1 MNRERIVII
10 CPGRGSYTRDTQGY
24 LNKYIKSSSNEIKY
38 MDDERNNAGLPT
50 LTEIDSQKF
59 KSSVHMKGEHASTLI
74 YACSLLDYYSIDQSK
89 YKIVAI
95 LGNSMGWYSALAFSK
110 SLHYQKAYGLIDT
123 MGSMMKNKIIGGQII
138 YSTTDDDWNINKD
151 LMKQCIKEVE
161 KVGAHISI
169 YLGGYIVIGAEQ
181 KVLNTLLKILPKKDN
196 YPFQLPY
203 HAAFHTPL
211 LQSIS
216 KDAKGIFSKNMFL
229 KPQIPIIDGRG
240 YIWSPWSTNRTDLWN
255 YTLGHQVCNSYD
267 FTKSL
272 TVSIKEFSPDKIV
285 LLGPGNTLGG
295 AIGQIICQLKWK
307 NIFCKEDFVNVQ
319 KENPFLISMGIPDQ
333 REIISQFYENPIIS
347 S

>member
-10 CPGRGSYTRDTQGY
+10 CPGRGSYTRETQGY
-24 LNKYIKSSSNEIKY
+24 LKKYIQSSSSEIKY
-38 MDDERNNAGLPT
+38 MDNERNNAGLPT

-59 KSSVHMKGEHASTLI
+59 KASVHMKGEHASTLI
-74 YACSLLDYYSIDQSK
+74 YACSLIDYYSIDQSK

-95 LGNSMGWYSALAFSK
+95 LGNSMGWYSTLAFSK
-110 SLHYQKAYGLIDT
+110 SLHFQKAYGLIDT

-138 YSTTDDDWNINKD
+138 YSITDDDWNINKGI
-151 LMKQCIKEVE
+151 MEQCLKEVE
-161 KVGAHISI
+161 KVGAQISI
-169 YLGGYIVIGAEQ
+169 YLGGYIVIGGEQ
-181 KVLNTLLKILPKKDN
+181 EALNTLLKRLPKKDN

-216 KDAKGIFSKNMFL
+216 KEAKRKFPKDMFL
-229 KPQIPIIDGRG
+229 KPQTPIIDGRG
-240 YIWSPWSTNRTDLWN
+240 YIWSPWSTNEIDLWN
-255 YTLGHQVCNSYD
+255 YTLGNQVCNFYD
-267 FTKSL
+267 FTQSL

-307 NIFCKEDFVNVQ
+307 NISSKKDFIAIQ
-319 KENPFLISMGIPDQ
+319 KDNPFLISMGIPDQ